1 MSVDFTDDGSQART
15 AAALERLGAK
25 VADPEPVLEES
36 RTILAEN
43 ERAVFDSG
51 GATIGEAWAALN
63 EATIADKGSDRVLV
77 MTGRLRAALSNP
89 ENVHVTTSS
98 AELNAEG
105 VPYAHFHITGTS
117 NMPARPFLG
126 ISIAAQRELTKL
138 MSRYIDL

>member
-1 MSVDFTDDGSQART
+1 MGVTFSDDGSQART
-15 AAALERLGAK
+15 RAVLEQLAEK
-25 VADPEPVLEES
+25 TADPEPVLEES

-43 ERAVFDSG
+43 ERAVFDSSG
-51 GATIGEAWAALN
+51 GTIGETWPALN
-63 EATIADKGSDRVLV
+63 DATIAEKGSDRILV

-89 ENVHVTTSS
+89 EHVHITTTS

-126 ISIAAQRELTKL
+126 ISIAAQRALTKL
-138 MSRYIDL
+138 MSRYMNL